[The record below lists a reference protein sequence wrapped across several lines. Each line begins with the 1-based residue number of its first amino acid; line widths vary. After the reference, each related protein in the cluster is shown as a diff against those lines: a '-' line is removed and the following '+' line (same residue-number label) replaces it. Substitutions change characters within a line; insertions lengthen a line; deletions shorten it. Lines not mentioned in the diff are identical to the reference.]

1 MNLFPQRKA
10 FGKQGQDI
18 LINFLER
25 HFGYKFEAGERY
37 NSILNVDMIEELEHC
52 EFVPPNVASGLG
64 ARLKFTRDNKEY
76 LLTMPDVLMSR
87 NSSNGFYWVEAK
99 RHTKHYMTLV
109 INKNN
114 FLDYKTL
121 YERFTRQ
128 EFYVM
133 CLNPN
138 EDESSCDVYFCEFG
152 VLLENKGREENIR
165 GNDVV
170 TWDIK
175 STMEKLNKYPINILK
190 YE

>member
-1 MNLFPQRKA
+1 MR

-37 NSILNVDMIEELEHC
+37 DSILNVDLIEEIEGC
-52 EFVPPNVASGLG
+52 EFIPPDIKKSRG
-64 ARLKFTRDNKEY
+64 ARLKFKRGSQEKI
-76 LLTMPDVLMSR
+76 LTMPDVLMSR
-87 NSSNGFYWVEAK
+87 NSQNGFYWIEAK
-99 RHTKHYMTLV
+99 RHTKDRPNLS
-109 INKNN
+109 IDKES

-121 YERFTRQ
+121 YLEFTRQ

-138 EDESSCDVYFCEFG
+138 EYEESWDVYFCEFG
-152 VLLENKGREENIR
+152 TLLKKNPVEEVLN
-165 GNDVV
+165 GNSVLS
-170 TWDIK
+170 WDMG
-175 STMEKLNKYPINILK
+175 STMEKLNRYPIKIEK